1 MSKAIDDPKI
11 QTLVFFVAILVLSL
25 VLWPLIDFL
34 SCLIFTHSNFA
45 YSVKDHILEPIL
57 FSALMTLIFFVVP
70 NFRKA
75 RAAKKSK
82 ANKKS

>member
-25 VLWPLIDFL
+25 ALWPLIDFL
-34 SCLIFTHSNFA
+34 SSLIFTHSGFS
-45 YSVKDHILEPIL
+45 YSVRDHILEPIL

-75 RAAKKSK
+75 RAAKK
-82 ANKKS
+82 AKKK